1 MDRDEAIAT
10 PIAGQTAET
19 EGLAAYGGLSRI
31 ASILVLVG
39 VFFAILMGAM
49 DGLVVATVLPTIALD
64 LHQVNGVTF
73 VAGAY
78 LISST
83 ISIPI
88 FARLSDIA
96 SRRNV
101 FLVGLGVFI
110 VGSALAGLSQNL
122 SELIVFRAHAGSRRG
137 GRLPGRHR
145 DGRGAVPSQDEGAG
159 DRRPDRRGRD
169 RDRPGPPRGKLHRLR
184 DDLALGLL
192 HQSPVRN
199 HGDGR
204 APVRSGAAPPR
215 ASRAGSTSREPGC
228 CPAGWAP

>member
-1 MDRDEAIAT
+1 MQKTKAPAMAT
-10 PIAGQTAET
+10 PET
-19 EGLAAYGGLSRI
+19 ETSKGDGTTAFGGLSEI

-101 FLVGLGVFI
+101 FLIGLTVFI

-122 SELIVFRAHAGSRRG
+122 SELIIFRGLQGIGGGGVFPVAIAMI
-137 GRLPGRHR
+137 
-145 DGRGAVPSQDEGAG
+145 AVLY
-159 DRRPDRRGRD
+159 
-169 RDRPGPPRGKLHRLR
+169 PP
-184 DDLALGLL
+184 
-192 HQSPVRN
+192 
-199 HGDGR
+199 
-204 APVRSGAAPPR
+204 
-215 ASRAGSTSREPGC
+215 
-228 CPAGWAP
+228 